1 MASLMRP
8 IGLSSKIT
16 KMDTSISSARDFQR
30 LKHGASMPLQ
40 ARGLSSLL
48 SESAALPSNLHANG
62 DIMKSEATYRKEVRS
77 LLRSNVRPL
86 ALIDTGIMLL
96 SAAVVFC
103 LVKFVQA
110 VLLAW

>member
-1 MASLMRP
+1 
-8 IGLSSKIT
+8 
-16 KMDTSISSARDFQR
+16 
-30 LKHGASMPLQ
+30 
-40 ARGLSSLL
+40 
-48 SESAALPSNLHANG
+48 
-62 DIMKSEATYRKEVRS
+62 MKSEATYRKEVRS